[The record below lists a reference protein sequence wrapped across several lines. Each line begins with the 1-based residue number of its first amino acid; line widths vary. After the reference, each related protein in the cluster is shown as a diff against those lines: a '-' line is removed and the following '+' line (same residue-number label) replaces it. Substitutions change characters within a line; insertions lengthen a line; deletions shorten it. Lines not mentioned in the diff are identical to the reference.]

1 MAYKNNNKLILQN
14 NNIITHQRCAYGKEQ
29 AAILVKQA
37 NYLNILDY
45 MKEEQLIKQ
54 IDYETEKEN
63 FFKQCSKTKSN
74 HTKRQYKNGLNKLEE
89 YCKMNNK
96 NILFI
101 KAREADDFIT
111 EVNSSE
117 LSNLSVRALVSS
129 CSSFFSFLE
138 RRYPF
143 MKNPFRGT
151 KTRPPVKNKK
161 RLEVPTKKEIE
172 LIIKDI
178 SDPLIKVAIIFIMEC
193 GVRVGALPKLE
204 IRNNPTGERSFKYY
218 SYSKGKEISWK
229 VTDKVIKLLA
239 KARRAKQNNLSFNN
253 PFKNKSSEVIRNIF
267 YRSSKRLY
275 EKGKIKAA
283 YSIHDIRHY
292 FAVTLYK
299 QTKDI
304 ELIRQALNHSSIAI
318 TGIYLKSLEVE

>member
-1 MAYKNNNKLILQN
+1 MASKNKNQLISQNNNIN
-14 NNIITHQRCAYGKEQ
+14 NNIITEEQ
-29 AAILVKQA
+29 AELLIKQA

-89 YCKMNNK
+89 YCRINNK

-117 LSNLSVRALVSS
+117 LSNLSIRALVSS

-143 MKNPFRGT
+143 IKNPFRGT

-178 SDPLIKVAIIFIMEC
+178 SDPLIKMAVIFIMEC

-204 IRNNPTGERSFKYY
+204 ISNNKYY

-229 VTDKVIKLLA
+229 VTDKVIKEL
-239 KARRAKQNNLSFNN
+239 KKNNLAFNA

-275 EKGKIKAA
+275 EQGKIKAS

-299 QTKDI
+299 KTRDI
-304 ELIRQALNHSSIAI
+304 ELIRKALNHSNIAI
-318 TGIYLKSLEVE
+318 TGLYLRSLEVE

>member
-1 MAYKNNNKLILQN
+1 MAYKKYKELILQN
-14 NNIITHQRCAYGKEQ
+14 NNIISQEQ
-29 AAILVKQA
+29 AELLYKQA

-63 FFKQCSKTKSN
+63 FFKQCSKTKSS
-74 HTKRQYKNGLNKLEE
+74 HTKRQYKNGLKKLEE
-89 YCKMNNK
+89 YCTMNNK

-101 KAREADDFIT
+101 KAREVDDFIT

-178 SDPLIKVAIIFIMEC
+178 SDPLIKVAVIFIMKC

-204 IRNNPTGERSFKYY
+204 IRNNKYY
-218 SYSKGKEISWK
+218 SYSKGKEISWR
-229 VTDKVIKLLA
+229 VTDKVIKLL
-239 KARRAKQNNLSFNN
+239 KQNNLSFNN
-253 PFKNKSSEVIRNIF
+253 PFRNKSSEVIRNIF

-275 EKGKIKAA
+275 NQGKIKAA
-283 YSIHDIRHY
+283 YSIHDVRHY
-292 FAVTLYK
+292 FVLLYTNK
-299 QTKDI
+299 PKI
-304 ELIRQALNHSSIAI
+304 
-318 TGIYLKSLEVE
+318 

>member
-1 MAYKNNNKLILQN
+1 MADKKNNKLILQN
-14 NNIITHQRCAYGKEQ
+14 NNIITEEQ
-29 AAILVKQA
+29 AELLIKQA

-89 YCKMNNK
+89 YCRMNNK

-117 LSNLSVRALVSS
+117 LSNLSIRALVSS

-143 MKNPFRGT
+143 IKNPFRGT

-178 SDPLIKVAIIFIMEC
+178 CDPLVKTAVIFIQEC

-204 IRNNPTGERSFKYY
+204 IKNNKYY

-229 VTDKVIKLLA
+229 VTDKAIKELKKNKLDIET
-239 KARRAKQNNLSFNN
+239 
-253 PFKNKSSEVIRNIF
+253 PFKNKSSEVIRNVF

-275 EKGKIKAA
+275 EQGKIKAS
-283 YSIHDIRHY
+283 YSIHDIIHY

-299 QTKDI
+299 KTKDI

-318 TGIYLKSLEVE
+318 TGIYLRSLEVE

>member
-1 MAYKNNNKLILQN
+1 MTSKKNNKLISQSN
-14 NNIITHQRCAYGKEQ
+14 NNIITEEQ

-117 LSNLSVRALVSS
+117 LSNLSIRALVSS

-204 IRNNPTGERSFKYY
+204 IRNNKYY

-229 VTDKVIKLLA
+229 VTDKVIKLL
-239 KARRAKQNNLSFNN
+239 KQNNLSFNN

-275 EKGKIKAA
+275 EQGKIKAA

>member
-1 MAYKNNNKLILQN
+1 MASKKNKELILQN
-14 NNIITHQRCAYGKEQ
+14 NNIISQEQ
-29 AAILVKQA
+29 AELLIKQA

-89 YCKMNNK
+89 YCLRRSTCGEMNNK

-204 IRNNPTGERSFKYY
+204 ISNNKYY

-229 VTDKVIKLLA
+229 VTDKVIKLL
-239 KARRAKQNNLSFNN
+239 KQNNLSFNN

-275 EKGKIKAA
+275 NQGKIKAA
-283 YSIHDIRHY
+283 YSIHDVRHY

>member
-1 MAYKNNNKLILQN
+1 MAYKKNKELILQGN
-14 NNIITHQRCAYGKEQ
+14 NNIITEQQ

-204 IRNNPTGERSFKYY
+204 IRNNKYY

-229 VTDKVIKLLA
+229 VTDKVIKEL
-239 KARRAKQNNLSFNN
+239 KKNNLSFDK

-275 EKGKIKAA
+275 QQGKIKAA

>member
-1 MAYKNNNKLILQN
+1 MASKKYKELILQN
-14 NNIITHQRCAYGKEQ
+14 NNIISQEQ
-29 AAILVKQA
+29 AELLYKQA

-204 IRNNPTGERSFKYY
+204 IRNNKYY

-229 VTDKVIKLLA
+229 VTEKVIKLL
-239 KARRAKQNNLSFNN
+239 KQNNLSFNN

-275 EKGKIKAA
+275 NQGKIKAA
-283 YSIHDIRHY
+283 YSIHDVRHY

>member
-1 MAYKNNNKLILQN
+1 MTSKKNNKLISQSN
-14 NNIITHQRCAYGKEQ
+14 NNIITEEQ

-89 YCKMNNK
+89 YCLRRSTCGEMNNK

-117 LSNLSVRALVSS
+117 LSNLSIRALVSS

-143 MKNPFRGT
+143 IKNPFRGT

-204 IRNNPTGERSFKYY
+204 IRNNKYY

-229 VTDKVIKLLA
+229 VTDKVIKLL
-239 KARRAKQNNLSFNN
+239 KQNNISFNC

-275 EKGKIKAA
+275 EQGKIKAA

>member
-1 MAYKNNNKLILQN
+1 MASKNKNQLISQNN
-14 NNIITHQRCAYGKEQ
+14 NNIITEEQ
-29 AAILVKQA
+29 AELLIKQA

-89 YCKMNNK
+89 YCRINNK

-117 LSNLSVRALVSS
+117 LSNLSIRALVSS

-143 MKNPFRGT
+143 IKNPFRGT

-178 SDPLIKVAIIFIMEC
+178 SDPLIKMAVIFIMEC

-204 IRNNPTGERSFKYY
+204 IRNNKYY

-229 VTDKVIKLLA
+229 VTDKVIKEL
-239 KARRAKQNNLSFNN
+239 KKNNLTFNA

-275 EKGKIKAA
+275 VQGKIKAA

-299 QTKDI
+299 KTKDI
-304 ELIRQALNHSSIAI
+304 ELIRKALNHSNIAI
-318 TGIYLKSLEVE
+318 TGLYLRSLEVE

>member
-1 MAYKNNNKLILQN
+1 MASKKKNELILQN
-14 NNIITHQRCAYGKEQ
+14 NNNIITEEQ
-29 AAILVKQA
+29 AELLIKQA

-89 YCKMNNK
+89 YCRINNK

-117 LSNLSVRALVSS
+117 LSNLSIRALVSS

-143 MKNPFRGT
+143 IKNPFRGT

-178 SDPLIKVAIIFIMEC
+178 SDPLIKMAIIFIMEC

-204 IRNNPTGERSFKYY
+204 IKNNKYY

-229 VTDKVIKLLA
+229 VTDKVIKELKKNKLDIET
-239 KARRAKQNNLSFNN
+239 

-275 EKGKIKAA
+275 EQGKIKAS

-292 FAVTLYK
+292 FAVKLYK

-318 TGIYLKSLEVE
+318 TGLYLRSLEVE

>member
-1 MAYKNNNKLILQN
+1 MASKENNKLIIQKN
-14 NNIITHQRCAYGKEQ
+14 NNIISQEQ
-29 AAILVKQA
+29 AELLYKQA

-89 YCKMNNK
+89 YCLRRSTCGEMNNK

-204 IRNNPTGERSFKYY
+204 IRNNKYY

-229 VTDKVIKLLA
+229 VTEKVIKLL
-239 KARRAKQNNLSFNN
+239 KQNNISFNC

-275 EKGKIKAA
+275 NQGKIKAA

>member
-1 MAYKNNNKLILQN
+1 MTSKKKNELILQN
-14 NNIITHQRCAYGKEQ
+14 NNNIITEEQ
-29 AAILVKQA
+29 AELLIKQA

-89 YCKMNNK
+89 YCRINNK

-117 LSNLSVRALVSS
+117 LSNLSIRALVSS

-143 MKNPFRGT
+143 IKNPFRGT

-178 SDPLIKVAIIFIMEC
+178 SDPLIKMAVIFIMEC

-204 IRNNPTGERSFKYY
+204 IRNNKYY

-229 VTDKVIKLLA
+229 VTDKVIKEL
-239 KARRAKQNNLSFNN
+239 KKNNLAFNA
-253 PFKNKSSEVIRNIF
+253 PFKNKSSEVIRNVF

-275 EKGKIKAA
+275 EQGKIKAS

-299 QTKDI
+299 KNRDI
-304 ELIRQALNHSSIAI
+304 ELIRKALNHSNIAI
-318 TGIYLKSLEVE
+318 TGLYLRSLEVE

>member
-1 MAYKNNNKLILQN
+1 MASKSNNKLIAQNN
-14 NNIITHQRCAYGKEQ
+14 NNIITEKQ
-29 AAILVKQA
+29 AELLIKQA

-74 HTKRQYKNGLNKLEE
+74 HTKRQYRNGLNKLEE
-89 YCKMNNK
+89 YCRMNSK

-204 IRNNPTGERSFKYY
+204 IRNNKYY

-229 VTDKVIKLLA
+229 VTDKVIKLL
-239 KARRAKQNNLSFNN
+239 KQNNLSFNN

-275 EKGKIKAA
+275 NQGKIKAA

>member
-1 MAYKNNNKLILQN
+1 MASKSNNKLIAQNN
-14 NNIITHQRCAYGKEQ
+14 NNIITEKQ
-29 AAILVKQA
+29 AELLIKQA

-117 LSNLSVRALVSS
+117 LSNLSIRALVSS

-178 SDPLIKVAIIFIMEC
+178 ADPLIKVAIIFIMEC

-204 IRNNPTGERSFKYY
+204 IRNNKYY

-229 VTDKVIKLLA
+229 VTDKVIKLL
-239 KARRAKQNNLSFNN
+239 KQNNISFNC

-275 EKGKIKAA
+275 NQGKIKAA

>member
-1 MAYKNNNKLILQN
+1 MASKNKNQLISQNNNIN
-14 NNIITHQRCAYGKEQ
+14 NNIITEEQ
-29 AAILVKQA
+29 AELLIKQA

-89 YCKMNNK
+89 YCSMNNK

-111 EVNSSE
+111 EVNSSK
-117 LSNLSVRALVSS
+117 LSNLSIRALVSS

-143 MKNPFRGT
+143 IKNPFRGT

-178 SDPLIKVAIIFIMEC
+178 SDPLIKMAIIFIMEC

-204 IRNNPTGERSFKYY
+204 IRNNRYY

-229 VTDKVIKLLA
+229 VTDKVIKELKKYNLA
-239 KARRAKQNNLSFNN
+239 FNA
-253 PFKNKSSEVIRNIF
+253 PFKNKSSEVIRNVF

-275 EKGKIKAA
+275 EQGKIKAS

-299 QTKDI
+299 KTRDI
-304 ELIRQALNHSSIAI
+304 ELIRKALNHSNIAI
-318 TGIYLKSLEVE
+318 TGLYLRSLEVE

>member
-1 MAYKNNNKLILQN
+1 MASKENNKLIIQN
-14 NNIITHQRCAYGKEQ
+14 NNIISQEQ
-29 AAILVKQA
+29 AELLYKQA

-89 YCKMNNK
+89 YCLRRSTCGEMNNK

-117 LSNLSVRALVSS
+117 LSNLSIRALVSS

-178 SDPLIKVAIIFIMEC
+178 ADPIIKVAIIFIMEC

-204 IRNNPTGERSFKYY
+204 IRNNKYY

-229 VTDKVIKLLA
+229 VTEKVIKLL
-239 KARRAKQNNLSFNN
+239 KQNNISFNC

-275 EKGKIKAA
+275 NQGKIKAA

>member
-1 MAYKNNNKLILQN
+1 MASKSNNKLISQNN
-14 NNIITHQRCAYGKEQ
+14 NNIISQEQ
-29 AAILVKQA
+29 AELLYKQA

-89 YCKMNNK
+89 YCLRRSTCGEMNNK

-143 MKNPFRGT
+143 IKNVSYYFRT
-151 KTRPPVKNKK
+151 FIFER
-161 RLEVPTKKEIE
+161 
-172 LIIKDI
+172 IIKRE
-178 SDPLIKVAIIFIMEC
+178 IILF
-193 GVRVGALPKLE
+193 
-204 IRNNPTGERSFKYY
+204 
-218 SYSKGKEISWK
+218 
-229 VTDKVIKLLA
+229 
-239 KARRAKQNNLSFNN
+239 
-253 PFKNKSSEVIRNIF
+253 
-267 YRSSKRLY
+267 
-275 EKGKIKAA
+275 
-283 YSIHDIRHY
+283 
-292 FAVTLYK
+292 
-299 QTKDI
+299 
-304 ELIRQALNHSSIAI
+304 
-318 TGIYLKSLEVE
+318 

>member
-1 MAYKNNNKLILQN
+1 MASKKYKELILQN
-14 NNIITHQRCAYGKEQ
+14 NNIISQEQ
-29 AAILVKQA
+29 AELLYKQA

-89 YCKMNNK
+89 YCRMNNK

-178 SDPLIKVAIIFIMEC
+178 SDPLIKVAVIFIMEC

-204 IRNNPTGERSFKYY
+204 IRNNKYY

-229 VTDKVIKLLA
+229 VTDKVIKLL
-239 KARRAKQNNLSFNN
+239 KQNNLSFNN

-275 EKGKIKAA
+275 EQGKIKAA
-283 YSIHDIRHY
+283 YSIHDVRHY

>member
-1 MAYKNNNKLILQN
+1 MADKKNNKLILQN
-14 NNIITHQRCAYGKEQ
+14 NNIITEEQ
-29 AAILVKQA
+29 AELLIKQA

-74 HTKRQYKNGLNKLEE
+74 HTKRQYKNGLKKLEE
-89 YCKMNNK
+89 YCIMNNK

-117 LSNLSVRALVSS
+117 LSNLSIRALVSS

-143 MKNPFRGT
+143 IKNPFRGT
-151 KTRPPVKNKK
+151 KTCPPVKNKK

-178 SDPLIKVAIIFIMEC
+178 CDPLVKTAVIFIQEC
-193 GVRVGALPKLE
+193 GVRVGALSKLE
-204 IRNNPTGERSFKYY
+204 IKNNKYY

-229 VTDKVIKLLA
+229 VTDKAIKEL
-239 KARRAKQNNLSFNN
+239 KKNNLSFDA

-275 EKGKIKAA
+275 EQGKIKAS

-299 QTKDI
+299 KTKDI

-318 TGIYLKSLEVE
+318 TGIYLRSLEVEQ

>member
-1 MAYKNNNKLILQN
+1 MASKKKNQLILQHNNAINN
-14 NNIITHQRCAYGKEQ
+14 NNIITEKQ
-29 AAILVKQA
+29 AELLTKQA

-89 YCKMNNK
+89 YCSMNNK

-117 LSNLSVRALVSS
+117 LSNLSIRALVSS

-143 MKNPFRGT
+143 IKNPFRGT

-178 SDPLIKVAIIFIMEC
+178 SDPLIKMAIIFIMEC

-204 IRNNPTGERSFKYY
+204 IRNNKYY

-229 VTDKVIKLLA
+229 VTDKVIKEL
-239 KARRAKQNNLSFNN
+239 KKNNLTFNA

-275 EKGKIKAA
+275 EQGKIKAA

-299 QTKDI
+299 QTRDI
-304 ELIRQALNHSSIAI
+304 ELIRKALNHSNIAI
-318 TGIYLKSLEVE
+318 TGLYLRSLEVE

>member
-1 MAYKNNNKLILQN
+1 MASKENNKLIIQN
-14 NNIITHQRCAYGKEQ
+14 NNIISQEQ
-29 AAILVKQA
+29 AELLYKQA

-111 EVNSSE
+111 EVNSRE

-143 MKNPFRGT
+143 IKNPFRGT

-204 IRNNPTGERSFKYY
+204 IRNNKYY

-229 VTDKVIKLLA
+229 VTDKVIKLL
-239 KARRAKQNNLSFNN
+239 KQNNLSFNN

-275 EKGKIKAA
+275 NQGKIKAA

-318 TGIYLKSLEVE
+318 TGIYLKSLEIE

>member
-1 MAYKNNNKLILQN
+1 MAYKKNKELILQGN
-14 NNIITHQRCAYGKEQ
+14 NNIITEQQ

-101 KAREADDFIT
+101 KAREVDDFIT

-204 IRNNPTGERSFKYY
+204 IRNNKYY

-229 VTDKVIKLLA
+229 VTDKVIKLL
-239 KARRAKQNNLSFNN
+239 KQNNLSFNC

-275 EKGKIKAA
+275 KQGKIKAA

>member
-1 MAYKNNNKLILQN
+1 MADKKNNKLILQN
-14 NNIITHQRCAYGKEQ
+14 NNIITEEQ
-29 AAILVKQA
+29 AELLIKQA

-89 YCKMNNK
+89 YCRINNK

-117 LSNLSVRALVSS
+117 LSNLSIRALVSS

-143 MKNPFRGT
+143 IKNPFRGT

-178 SDPLIKVAIIFIMEC
+178 SDPLIKMAIIFIMEC
-193 GVRVGALPKLE
+193 GVRVGALSKLE
-204 IRNNPTGERSFKYY
+204 IKNNKYY

-229 VTDKVIKLLA
+229 VTDKAIKELKKNKLDIET
-239 KARRAKQNNLSFNN
+239 
-253 PFKNKSSEVIRNIF
+253 PFKNKSSEVIRNVF

-275 EKGKIKAA
+275 EQGKIKAS

-299 QTKDI
+299 KTKDI

-318 TGIYLKSLEVE
+318 TGIYLRSLEVEQ

>member
-1 MAYKNNNKLILQN
+1 MASKKYEELILQN
-14 NNIITHQRCAYGKEQ
+14 NNIISQEQ
-29 AAILVKQA
+29 AELLYKQA

-89 YCKMNNK
+89 YCRLNNK

-117 LSNLSVRALVSS
+117 LSNLSIRALVSS

-204 IRNNPTGERSFKYY
+204 IRNNKYY

-229 VTDKVIKLLA
+229 VTEKVIKLL
-239 KARRAKQNNLSFNN
+239 KQNNLPFNN

-275 EKGKIKAA
+275 NQGKIKAA

-304 ELIRQALNHSSIAI
+304 ELIR
-318 TGIYLKSLEVE
+318 

>member
-1 MAYKNNNKLILQN
+1 MADKKNNKLILQN
-14 NNIITHQRCAYGKEQ
+14 NNIITEEQ
-29 AAILVKQA
+29 AELLIKQA

-89 YCKMNNK
+89 YCRMNNK

-117 LSNLSVRALVSS
+117 LSNLSIRALVSS

-143 MKNPFRGT
+143 IKNPFRGT

-178 SDPLIKVAIIFIMEC
+178 CDPLVKTAVIFIQEC
-193 GVRVGALPKLE
+193 GVRVGALSKLE
-204 IRNNPTGERSFKYY
+204 IKNNKYY

-229 VTDKVIKLLA
+229 VTDKVIKEL
-239 KARRAKQNNLSFNN
+239 KKNNLIFNA

-275 EKGKIKAA
+275 EQGKIKAA

-299 QTKDI
+299 KTKDI

-318 TGIYLKSLEVE
+318 TGIYLRSLEVE

>member
-1 MAYKNNNKLILQN
+1 MASKNKNQLISQNNNIN
-14 NNIITHQRCAYGKEQ
+14 NNIITEEQ
-29 AAILVKQA
+29 AELLIKQA

-89 YCKMNNK
+89 YCRINNK

-117 LSNLSVRALVSS
+117 LSNLSIRALVSS

-143 MKNPFRGT
+143 IKNPFRGT

-178 SDPLIKVAIIFIMEC
+178 SDPLIKMAIIFIMEC

-204 IRNNPTGERSFKYY
+204 ISNNKYY

-229 VTDKVIKLLA
+229 VTDKVIKELKKYNLA
-239 KARRAKQNNLSFNN
+239 FNA
-253 PFKNKSSEVIRNIF
+253 PFKNKSSEVIRNVF

-275 EKGKIKAA
+275 EQGKIKAS

-299 QTKDI
+299 KTRDI
-304 ELIRQALNHSSIAI
+304 ELIRKALNHSNIAI
-318 TGIYLKSLEVE
+318 TGLYLRSLEVE

>member
-1 MAYKNNNKLILQN
+1 MASKKNKELILQS
-14 NNIITHQRCAYGKEQ
+14 NNIISQEQ
-29 AAILVKQA
+29 AELLIKQA

-204 IRNNPTGERSFKYY
+204 IRNNKYY

-229 VTDKVIKLLA
+229 VTDKVIKEL
-239 KARRAKQNNLSFNN
+239 KKNNLSFNN

-275 EKGKIKAA
+275 NQGKIKAA
-283 YSIHDIRHY
+283 YSIHDVRHY

>member
-1 MAYKNNNKLILQN
+1 MSSKKKNELIIQN
-14 NNIITHQRCAYGKEQ
+14 NNIITEKQ
-29 AAILVKQA
+29 AELLYKQA

-89 YCKMNNK
+89 YCNMNNK

-117 LSNLSVRALVSS
+117 LSNLSIRALVSS

-178 SDPLIKVAIIFIMEC
+178 ADPIIKAAIIFIMEC
-193 GVRVGALPKLE
+193 GVRVGALSNLE
-204 IRNNPTGERSFKYY
+204 IRNNPTPQAYRRTGTHSCKYY

-229 VTDKVIKLLA
+229 VTDKVIKEL
-239 KARRAKQNNLSFNN
+239 KKNNLSFDK

-275 EKGKIKAA
+275 EQGKIKAA

>member
-1 MAYKNNNKLILQN
+1 MASKKYKELILQN
-14 NNIITHQRCAYGKEQ
+14 NNIISQEQ
-29 AAILVKQA
+29 AELLYKQA

-117 LSNLSVRALVSS
+117 LSNLSIRALVSS

-204 IRNNPTGERSFKYY
+204 IRNNKYY

-229 VTDKVIKLLA
+229 VTDKVIKLL
-239 KARRAKQNNLSFNN
+239 KQNNLSFNN
-253 PFKNKSSEVIRNIF
+253 PFRNKSSEVIRNIF

-275 EKGKIKAA
+275 NQGKIKAA

>member
-1 MAYKNNNKLILQN
+1 MASKKNKELILQS
-14 NNIITHQRCAYGKEQ
+14 NNIISQEQ
-29 AAILVKQA
+29 AELLIKQA

-74 HTKRQYKNGLNKLEE
+74 HTKRQYRNGLNKLEE
-89 YCKMNNK
+89 YCSMNNK

-117 LSNLSVRALVSS
+117 LSNLSIRALVSS

-178 SDPLIKVAIIFIMEC
+178 SDPLVKMAIIFIMEC

-204 IRNNPTGERSFKYY
+204 IRNNKYY
-218 SYSKGKEISWK
+218 SYSKGKEVSGK
-229 VTDKVIKLLA
+229 VTDKVIKEL
-239 KARRAKQNNLSFNN
+239 KKNNLSIDK

-275 EKGKIKAA
+275 QQGKIKAA

-304 ELIRQALNHSSIAI
+304 ELIRRALNHSSIAI

>member
-1 MAYKNNNKLILQN
+1 MASKKNKELILQN
-14 NNIITHQRCAYGKEQ
+14 NNNIITEKQ
-29 AAILVKQA
+29 AELLIKQA

-193 GVRVGALPKLE
+193 GVRVGALPNLE
-204 IRNNPTGERSFKYY
+204 IRNNKYY

-229 VTDKVIKLLA
+229 VTDKVIKLL
-239 KARRAKQNNLSFNN
+239 KQNNISFNC

-275 EKGKIKAA
+275 NQGKIKAA

>member
-1 MAYKNNNKLILQN
+1 
-14 NNIITHQRCAYGKEQ
+14 
-29 AAILVKQA
+29 
-37 NYLNILDY
+37 
-45 MKEEQLIKQ
+45 
-54 IDYETEKEN
+54 
-63 FFKQCSKTKSN
+63 
-74 HTKRQYKNGLNKLEE
+74 
-89 YCKMNNK
+89 MNNK

-117 LSNLSVRALVSS
+117 LSNLSIRALVSS

-143 MKNPFRGT
+143 IKNPFRGT

-178 SDPLIKVAIIFIMEC
+178 SDPLIKAAIIFIMEC

-204 IRNNPTGERSFKYY
+204 IRNNKYY

-229 VTDKVIKLLA
+229 VTDKVIKLL
-239 KARRAKQNNLSFNN
+239 KQNNLSFNN

-275 EKGKIKAA
+275 EQGKIKAA

>member
-1 MAYKNNNKLILQN
+1 MADKKNNKLILQN
-14 NNIITHQRCAYGKEQ
+14 NNIITEEQ
-29 AAILVKQA
+29 AELLIKQA

-89 YCKMNNK
+89 YCRINNK

-117 LSNLSVRALVSS
+117 LSNLSIRALVSS

-143 MKNPFRGT
+143 IKNPFRGT

-178 SDPLIKVAIIFIMEC
+178 SDPLIKMAVIFIMEC
-193 GVRVGALPKLE
+193 GVRVGALSKLE
-204 IRNNPTGERSFKYY
+204 IKNNKYY

-229 VTDKVIKLLA
+229 VTDKAIKELKKNKLDIET
-239 KARRAKQNNLSFNN
+239 
-253 PFKNKSSEVIRNIF
+253 PFKNKSSEVIRNVF

-275 EKGKIKAA
+275 EQGKIKAS

-299 QTKDI
+299 KTKDI

-318 TGIYLKSLEVE
+318 TGIYLRSLEVEQ

>member
-1 MAYKNNNKLILQN
+1 MASKKYKELILQN
-14 NNIITHQRCAYGKEQ
+14 NNIISQEQ
-29 AAILVKQA
+29 AELLIKQA

-63 FFKQCSKTKSN
+63 FFRQCSKTKSN

-204 IRNNPTGERSFKYY
+204 IRNNKYY

-229 VTDKVIKLLA
+229 VTDKVVKLL
-239 KARRAKQNNLSFNN
+239 KQNNLSFNN
-253 PFKNKSSEVIRNIF
+253 PFRNKSSEVIRNIF

-275 EKGKIKAA
+275 NQGKIKAA

-304 ELIRQALNHSSIAI
+304 ELIRQALNHSSIVI

>member
-1 MAYKNNNKLILQN
+1 MASKNKNQLISQNN
-14 NNIITHQRCAYGKEQ
+14 NNIITEEQ
-29 AAILVKQA
+29 AELLIKQA

-89 YCKMNNK
+89 YCSMNNK

-117 LSNLSVRALVSS
+117 LSNLSIRALVSS

-143 MKNPFRGT
+143 IKNPFRGT

-178 SDPLIKVAIIFIMEC
+178 SDPLIKMAVIFIMEC

-204 IRNNPTGERSFKYY
+204 IRNNKYY

-229 VTDKVIKLLA
+229 VTDKVIKEL
-239 KARRAKQNNLSFNN
+239 KKNNLTFNA

-275 EKGKIKAA
+275 VQGKIKAA

-299 QTKDI
+299 KTKDI
-304 ELIRQALNHSSIAI
+304 ELIRKALNHSNIAI
-318 TGIYLKSLEVE
+318 TGLYLRSLEVE

>member
-1 MAYKNNNKLILQN
+1 MADKKNNKLILQN
-14 NNIITHQRCAYGKEQ
+14 NNIITEEQ
-29 AAILVKQA
+29 AELLIKQA

-89 YCKMNNK
+89 YCRINNK

-117 LSNLSVRALVSS
+117 LSNLSIRALVSS

-143 MKNPFRGT
+143 IKNPFRGT

-178 SDPLIKVAIIFIMEC
+178 SDPLIKMAIIFIMEC
-193 GVRVGALPKLE
+193 GVRVGALSKLE
-204 IRNNPTGERSFKYY
+204 IKNNKYY

-229 VTDKVIKLLA
+229 VTDKVIKELKKNKLDIET
-239 KARRAKQNNLSFNN
+239 

-275 EKGKIKAA
+275 EQGKIKAS

-292 FAVTLYK
+292 FAVKLYK

-318 TGIYLKSLEVE
+318 TGLYLRSLEVE